1 MATVLRAL
9 RTALAGTLFW
19 VIACAP
25 EGPPNLVLVT
35 LDTFRADR
43 VGALGH
49 PGALTPHLDEL
60 ASESVLFTHAVTPI
74 GTTHPAHASLFT
86 GLYPA
91 QHRVRFNGHGLGSTF
106 VTLAELLRDAGYR
119 TAAFVAMP
127 TMLTYGGLG
136 QGFEATSD
144 LGRQFVPTIR
154 PGAQVNRMAINWL
167 RQAGEGSIFLWVH
180 YYETHSP
187 YKRTAHFRAQLA
199 RLAQSTGT
207 PYRGPLRR
215 GASTE
220 LFGSYGSEE
229 LPATEENRR
238 VLGALY
244 DGEVIETDRLVGALL
259 EALEEEDR
267 LDHAVV
273 VVVADHGQMLGE
285 HGRIGHGYHLFE
297 PVLQVPLLIWESQ
310 RREGRMIDPRVSLID
325 LLPTLAELTGV
336 ESPTGL
342 PGRSL
347 VPALRGEPLPEAE
360 YFASVRV
367 PRVKDDRR
375 RAKGRRR
382 TAELLREKRAVAVYH
397 GTKKLVLDRDG
408 ARLFDLQTDPGEE
421 HPMTGEE
428 ARGILE
434 RLRELAWAHEAQDPE
449 EAEPIELPEDV
460 RLQLEN
466 LGYLR

>member
-1 MATVLRAL
+1 
-9 RTALAGTLFW
+9 
-19 VIACAP
+19 
-25 EGPPNLVLVT
+25 
-35 LDTFRADR
+35 
-43 VGALGH
+43 
-49 PGALTPHLDEL
+49 
-60 ASESVLFTHAVTPI
+60 
-74 GTTHPAHASLFT
+74 
-86 GLYPA
+86 
-91 QHRVRFNGHGLGSTF
+91 
-106 VTLAELLRDAGYR
+106 
-119 TAAFVAMP
+119 
-127 TMLTYGGLG
+127 
-136 QGFEATSD
+136 
-144 LGRQFVPTIR
+144 
-154 PGAQVNRMAINWL
+154 
-167 RQAGEGSIFLWVH
+167 
-180 YYETHSP
+180 
-187 YKRTAHFRAQLA
+187 
-199 RLAQSTGT
+199 
-207 PYRGPLRR
+207 
-215 GASTE
+215 
-220 LFGSYGSEE
+220 
-229 LPATEENRR
+229 
-238 VLGALY
+238 
-244 DGEVIETDRLVGALL
+244 
-259 EALEEEDR
+259 
-267 LDHAVV
+267 
-273 VVVADHGQMLGE
+273 
-285 HGRIGHGYHLFE
+285 
-297 PVLQVPLLIWESQ
+297 LLIWESQ

-336 ESPTGL
+336 EPPADL

-347 VPALRGEPLPEAE
+347 APAMRGEPLPEAE

>member
-19 VIACAP
+19 AIACAP
-25 EGPPNLVLVT
+25 EGSPNLVLIT

-43 VGALGH
+43 LGALGH

-91 QHRVRFNGHGLGSTF
+91 QHRVRFNGHSLDPAF

-127 TMLTYGGLG
+127 TMLTYGGLA
-136 QGFEATSD
+136 QGFETTSD
-144 LGRQFVPTIR
+144 YGRQFVPTIR
-154 PGAQVNRMAINWL
+154 PGARVNRMAIDWL
-167 RQAGEGSIFLWVH
+167 RQGGEGPIFLWVH
-180 YYETHSP
+180 YYEPHSP
-187 YKRTAHFRAQLA
+187 YKRSAHFREQLA
-199 RLAQSTGT
+199 RLARGTGR

-220 LFGSYGSEE
+220 LFGSYGSEA

-238 VLGALY
+238 LLGALY

-259 EALEEEDR
+259 EALEEEGR

-273 VVVADHGQMLGE
+273 AVVADHGQMLGE
-285 HGRIGHGYHLFE
+285 HGRVGHGYDLFE

-310 RREGRMIDPRVSLID
+310 RREGRIIDPRVSLID
-325 LLPTLAELTGV
+325 LLPTLTELTAV
-336 ESPTGL
+336 EPPADL

-347 VPALRGEPLPEAE
+347 APAMRGEPLPEAE
-360 YFASVRV
+360 YFAGVRV
-367 PRVKDDRR
+367 PRVKGDQR
-375 RAKGRRR
+375 RAEVRRQ
-382 TAELLREKRAVAVYH
+382 TAELLSEKRAIAVYY
-397 GTKKLVLDRDG
+397 GTKKLVLDREG
-408 ARLFDLQTDPGEE
+408 ARLFDLLADPEE
-421 HPMTGEE
+421 QHPVTGEQAQE
-428 ARGILE
+428 FPE
-434 RLRELAWAHEAQDPE
+434 RLRELAAAHEAEDPN

-460 RLQLEN
+460 RLQLEK

>member
-9 RTALAGTLFW
+9 RIALAGTLFW

-43 VGALGH
+43 LGALGH
-49 PGALTPHLDEL
+49 PGGLTPHLDEL
-60 ASESVLFTHAVTPI
+60 ASESALFTRAVTPI

-86 GLYPA
+86 GLYPSK
-91 QHRVRFNGHGLGSTF
+91 HRVRFNGQRLEPAF

-127 TMLTYGGLG
+127 TMLTYGGLA
-136 QGFEATSD
+136 QGFETTSD
-144 LGRQFVPTIR
+144 HGRLFAPTIR
-154 PGAQVNRMAINWL
+154 PGAQVNRMAIDWL
-167 RQAGEGSIFLWVH
+167 RQGGEGPIFLWVH

-215 GASTE
+215 GASAE
-220 LFGSYGSEE
+220 LFVSYGSEA

-238 VLGALY
+238 LLGALY
-244 DGEVIETDRLVGALL
+244 DGEVIETDRLVGELLDALDK
-259 EALEEEDR
+259 EGR

-273 VVVADHGQMLGE
+273 AVVADHGQMLGE

-310 RREGRMIDPRVSLID
+310 RRDGRVIDPRVSLID
-325 LLPTLAELTGV
+325 LLPTLAELTAV
-336 ESPTGL
+336 APPADL

-347 VPALRGEPLPEAE
+347 APAMRGEPLPEAE

-367 PRVKDDRR
+367 PRVK
-375 RAKGRRR
+375 GRQRGKKAR
-382 TAELLREKRAVAVYH
+382 EQTAELLREKRAVAVYH
-397 GTKKLVLDRDG
+397 GAKKLMLDRDG

-421 HPMTGEE
+421 HPVTGEE
-428 ARGILE
+428 ARELIE
-434 RLRELAWAHEAQDPE
+434 RLRELAVAHEAEDPD
-449 EAEPIELPEDV
+449 EAAPIELPKDV
-460 RLQLEN
+460 RLELEE

>member
-9 RTALAGTLFW
+9 RTALAGTLLW

-49 PGALTPHLDEL
+49 PGALTP
-60 ASESVLFTHAVTPI
+60 
-74 GTTHPAHASLFT
+74 
-86 GLYPA
+86 LYPA
-91 QHRVRFNGHGLGSTF
+91 QHRVRFNAHRLDPAF

-127 TMLTYGGLG
+127 TMLTYGGLA
-136 QGFEATSD
+136 QGFETTSD
-144 LGRQFVPTIR
+144 HGRQFVPTIR
-154 PGAQVNRMAINWL
+154 PGERVNRLAIDWL
-167 RQAGEGSIFLWVH
+167 RQVGEGPIFLWVH

-187 YKRTAHFRAQLA
+187 YKRTAHFQAQLA

-220 LFGSYGSEE
+220 LFGSYGSEA

-238 VLGALY
+238 LLGALY

-273 VVVADHGQMLGE
+273 VVVGC
-285 HGRIGHGYHLFE
+285 
-297 PVLQVPLLIWESQ
+297 
-310 RREGRMIDPRVSLID
+310 
-325 LLPTLAELTGV
+325 
-336 ESPTGL
+336 
-342 PGRSL
+342 
-347 VPALRGEPLPEAE
+347 
-360 YFASVRV
+360 
-367 PRVKDDRR
+367 
-375 RAKGRRR
+375 
-382 TAELLREKRAVAVYH
+382 
-397 GTKKLVLDRDG
+397 
-408 ARLFDLQTDPGEE
+408 
-421 HPMTGEE
+421 
-428 ARGILE
+428 
-434 RLRELAWAHEAQDPE
+434 
-449 EAEPIELPEDV
+449 
-460 RLQLEN
+460 
-466 LGYLR
+466 

>member
-1 MATVLRAL
+1 MASVLRIL

-60 ASESVLFTHAVTPI
+60 ASESALFTHAVTPI

-91 QHRVRFNGHGLGSTF
+91 RHRVRFNGHWLDPSF
-106 VTLAELLRDAGYR
+106 VTLAELLRDAGYA

-136 QGFEATSD
+136 QGFETTSD
-144 LGRQFVPTIR
+144 RGRQFVPKIR
-154 PGAQVNRMAINWL
+154 PGAQVNRMAIDWL
-167 RQAGEGSIFLWVH
+167 RQAGEGPIFLWVH

-187 YKRTAHFRAQLA
+187 YRRTSHFRAQLA
-199 RLAQSTGT
+199 RLARSTGT

-215 GASTE
+215 GASAE
-220 LFGSYGSEE
+220 LFVSYGSEA

-238 VLGALY
+238 LLGALY

-259 EALEEEDR
+259 EALEEEGR

-273 VVVADHGQMLGE
+273 AVVADHGQMLGE
-285 HGRIGHGYHLFE
+285 HGRTGHGFKLFE

-310 RREGRMIDPRVSLID
+310 RREGRVIDPRVSLID

-336 ESPTGL
+336 ERAADL

-347 VPALRGEPLPEAE
+347 APAMRGEPLPEAE
-360 YFASVRV
+360 YFAGVRV
-367 PRVKDDRR
+367 PKVKNNPR
-375 RAKGRRR
+375 RAEVRKQ
-382 TAELLREKRAVAVYH
+382 TAELLREKRAVAVYY
-397 GTKKLVLDRDG
+397 GTKKLVLDREG
-408 ARLFDLQTDPGEE
+408 TRLFDLQTDPGEE
-421 HPMTGEE
+421 HPVTGEE
-428 ARGILE
+428 ARELLE
-434 RLRELAWAHEAQDPE
+434 RLQQLALAHEAEDPD

-460 RLQLEN
+460 RLQLEE